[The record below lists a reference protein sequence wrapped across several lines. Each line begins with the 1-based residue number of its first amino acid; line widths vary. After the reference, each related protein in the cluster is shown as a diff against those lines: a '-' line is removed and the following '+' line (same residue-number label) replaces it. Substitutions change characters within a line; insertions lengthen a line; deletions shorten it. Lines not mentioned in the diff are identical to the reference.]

1 MKFADV
7 LGSREIKTMLIQGVV
22 SDRIP
27 HAQLITSRPG
37 GGNLPM
43 ALAYA
48 QYVLCLDKQEE
59 DSCGACDSCRQ
70 MARLV
75 HPDLHLIFP
84 FAKVGDA
91 GKKEISCKYFT
102 DTFRKAV
109 LSNPYQE
116 PDDWFRYAGM
126 DDKLAVINAYTV
138 NEIVHHMQM
147 KSYSGGYKICLIWMP
162 ELFFHAAIPKLLKVL
177 EEPPP
182 RTLFFLVSSR
192 PDGIMATI
200 LSRTQLLKLP
210 KIPDFDMMES
220 LMNYQGMD
228 LQRAQ
233 EIVNIADG
241 NYNEAMWLCNEP
253 DNSQS
258 VNRFREWMLAIYRA
272 DLPALFTFSDDFHGF
287 TMDEQKNF
295 LVYVMHMFRESII
308 LQAGDPKLSRTTSA
322 ERVFLE
328 KFAKTVTPESVI
340 EIRRLAEEALY
351 FIDRQASAKM
361 LMTALSLR
369 IMPHYMRRGG

>member
-7 LGSREIKTMLIQGVV
+7 LGSRELKTTLISGVV
-22 SDRIP
+22 ADRIP
-27 HAQLITSRPG
+27 HAQLIASRPG
-37 GGNLPM
+37 GGNLPL

-48 QYVLCLDKQEE
+48 QYVLCLDKQEQ

-75 HPDLHLIFP
+75 HPDLDLVFP
-84 FAKVGDA
+84 FAKVGDTT
-91 GKKEISCKYFT
+91 KKEISCKHFIES
-102 DTFRKAV
+102 FRKAV
-109 LSNPYQE
+109 LSNPYME
-116 PDDWFRYAGM
+116 SDDWFRAAGM
-126 DDKLAVINAYTV
+126 DDKLAVINAHTV
-138 NEIVHHMQM
+138 NEIVHHMQI
-147 KSYSGGYKICLIWMP
+147 KSYSGGYKICLVWMP
-162 ELFFHAAIPKLLKVL
+162 ELFFHAAIPKLLKIL

-210 KIPDFDMMES
+210 KIPDFDIMES
-220 LMNYQGMD
+220 LMNFHGMD
-228 LQRAQ
+228 VQRAQ

-241 NYNEAMWLCNEP
+241 NYNDAMWLCNEP

-272 DLPALFTFSDDFHGF
+272 DLPALFKFSDDFHGF

-308 LQAGDPKLSRTTSA
+308 VQAGDHKLARTTSA

-340 EIRRLAEEALY
+340 EIRRLTEDALY
-351 FIDRQASAKM
+351 HIDRQASAKM

-369 IMPHYMRRGG
+369 IMPHYMRRTG